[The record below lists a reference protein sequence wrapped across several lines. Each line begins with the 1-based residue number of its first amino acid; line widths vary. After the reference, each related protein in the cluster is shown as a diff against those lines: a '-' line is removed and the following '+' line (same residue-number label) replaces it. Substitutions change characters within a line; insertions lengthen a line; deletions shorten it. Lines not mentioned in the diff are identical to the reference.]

1 MHKLYAI
8 IQLLHNYH
16 LQQFQQE
23 AQVHIHISGIQH
35 HQSIIS
41 GATNNTYAPSSL
53 NIKYNILLCSY
64 KWKLRYSNS
73 NNITITVY
81 GNLTSG
87 VIGNSQ
93 TICYNT
99 VPAQL
104 SFTTL
109 PDRRYR
115 NIYISMVQ

>member
-1 MHKLYAI
+1 M
-8 IQLLHNYH
+8 
-16 LQQFQQE
+16 LQYNPCTVVIYNIHR
-23 AQVHIHISGIQH
+23 QVEQVDIHISGTITFKCNNQEQQTAH
-35 HQSIIS
+35 IHFLSLTSSTTYYCVVTS
-41 GATNNTYAPSSL
+41 GSCGTVT
-53 NIKYNILLCSY
+53 
-64 KWKLRYSNS
+64 S

-104 SFTTL
+104 SFTTS
-109 PDRRYR
+109 PTGGTG
-115 NIYISMVQ
+115 IYSISGSKQQIR